1 MIKRIFL
8 SLFALLTVSAFSQD
22 VVGTWETIDDETG
35 KAKSHVKIYKAKNG
49 KIYGKVVKIMDP
61 KKQDATCTKCKGA
74 KKDQPT
80 MGMLII
86 EGLSPEDDGDFS
98 GGTIT
103 DPNKGKVYD
112 CTIWVEDGK
121 LQVRGY
127 WGWIFRT
134 QTWNRVED

>member
-8 SLFALLTVSAFSQD
+8 SFFALLTVSAFSQEIY
-22 VVGTWETIDDETG
+22 GTWETIDDETG
-35 KAKSHVKIYKAKNG
+35 KAKSHVKIYKGTDGKVYG
-49 KIYGKVVKIMDP
+49 KIVKIMDP
-61 KKQDATCTKCKGA
+61 KKQDAKCDKCSGA
-74 KKDQPT
+74 KKNKPI

-86 EGLSPEDDGDFS
+86 EGLTAEGDGDYS

-112 CTIWVEDGK
+112 CTIWYEDGK

-127 WGWIFRT
+127 WGWFFRT
-134 QTWNRVED
+134 QTWNKVK